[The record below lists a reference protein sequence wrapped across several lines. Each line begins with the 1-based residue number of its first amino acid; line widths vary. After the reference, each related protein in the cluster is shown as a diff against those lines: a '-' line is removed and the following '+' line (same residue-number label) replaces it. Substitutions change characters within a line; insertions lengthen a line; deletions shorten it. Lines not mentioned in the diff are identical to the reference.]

1 MTTQTPHT
9 WKSYALIALLDFV
22 CIFVLDMLI
31 EGGYSHRILVHDLIV
46 AVIFTVTFWLFDR
59 KPFKKKK

>member
-1 MTTQTPHT
+1 MTTQTPRT
-9 WKSYALIALLDFV
+9 WKFYALIALVEFV

-31 EGGYSHRILVHDLIV
+31 EGGYSHQILVHDLIV
-46 AVIFTVTFWLFDR
+46 AVLFTVTFWLFDR